1 MFGFGKKK
9 KPLKKEATQQITRK
23 EEHELEVHVDDLK
36 NKIKKTEDGKKY
48 LLYEELGNAYIKLNQ
63 KDAAIAAFEASLENN
78 EHFGTTYNSL
88 LNLYEIKRKEAAK
101 NGKDVEIQKWVTKT
115 EELLKMSKH
124 IMRSKF

>member
-1 MFGFGKKK
+1 
-9 KPLKKEATQQITRK
+9 
-23 EEHELEVHVDDLK
+23 
-36 NKIKKTEDGKKY
+36 
-48 LLYEELGNAYIKLNQ
+48 AYIKLNQ